1 MGATKVLTEVINVRL
16 VGVVRE
22 GNKRKSG
29 VGIELFDANIAQWI
43 LILSREWS
51 W

>member
-1 MGATKVLTEVINVRL
+1 VLTEVINVCL

-22 GNKRKSG
+22 KRKKEW

-43 LILSREWS
+43 LILIREWR